1 MSLLEV
7 NNLCVFRGK
16 NKILN
21 DISFSVSSGDWLMLI
36 GPNGSGKSTLI
47 KGIMGELETT
57 GLVKLNDKDFHSFSN
72 VEKALNIGVLS
83 QKNNPMYSF
92 TVKEVVE
99 LGTYAKKKGIFKIK
113 SKEDST
119 YIDEILKKTK
129 LYDLKNKSILSLSG
143 GELQRVFL
151 AQVFA
156 QNPDILILDE
166 PINNLDVNFQKE
178 ILEYIFEWKNKNNK
192 TVISVIHD
200 LNLAYTFCTKAMI
213 LDKGIIKSLGEKTEV
228 FSPNNLNEVYKIDV
242 RNWFTSVN
250 NLY

>member
-178 ILEYIFEWKNKNNK
+178 ILEYILEWKNKNNK